1 MRYDRTQEQIDQ
13 LEATYRQGQGER
25 AKTKPGTEAMQI
37 LETKQAARDKR
48 IRMLRSMQKQRSKWN

>member
-13 LEATYRQGQGER
+13 LEATYRQGQVER